1 MRTDLNSGGFT
12 LYEILISIKIVG
24 IMTDLHYCFLFP
36 LLDRSELV
44 NTVNQFKYT
53 LQESTLVGTK

>member
-24 IMTDLHYCFLFP
+24 ILTDLLSVFLFP

-44 NTVNQFKYT
+44 NAVNQFKDT
-53 LQESTLVGTK
+53 LQQSTVVGTK

>member
-24 IMTDLHYCFLFP
+24 IVADLLSVFLFH

-44 NTVNQFKYT
+44 NTVNQFKDT
-53 LQESTLVGTK
+53 LQQSTVVGAK